1 MDTPKTDA
9 PKVTTT
15 TITEITA
22 PTSTSSPTGATPAA
36 ADILAQAL
44 TSMSFEDMMDDSIP
58 FSKYTGEESMTL
70 FRLRESKKQ
79 VRRFYLTYPANAKD
93 GSELRLYIEV
103 EVDEDDPTYLN
114 YWVGCEEFTEKHY
127 IASCQGDLNAE
138 NPIDIVK
145 VKHIQKYVAHITEK

>member
-1 MDTPKTDA
+1 MDT

-15 TITEITA
+15 TIADITA
-22 PTSTSSPTGATPAA
+22 PVSPSTSGAASDLIA
-36 ADILAQAL
+36 EAL
-44 TSMSFEDMMDDSIP
+44 SQMSFEDMVMDSSVP

-79 VRRFYLTYPANAKD
+79 VRRFYLTYPAKAKD

-127 IASCQGDLNAE
+127 IASCQGDLEQE

-145 VKHIQKYVAHITEK
+145 VKHIQTYVEKITK

>member
-1 MDTPKTDA
+1 MDT

-15 TITEITA
+15 TIADITA
-22 PTSTSSPTGATPAA
+22 PVSPSISGAASDLIA
-36 ADILAQAL
+36 EAL
-44 TSMSFEDMMDDSIP
+44 SQMSFEDMMDSSVP

-79 VRRFYLTYPANAKD
+79 VRRFYLTYPAKAKD

-114 YWVGCEEFTEKHY
+114 YWVGCEEFAEKHY
-127 IASCQGDLNAE
+127 IASCQGDLEQE

-145 VKHIQKYVAHITEK
+145 VKHIQTYVEKITK

>member
-1 MDTPKTDA
+1 METPKDT

-15 TITEITA
+15 TIADITA
-22 PTSTSSPTGATPAA
+22 PTSPASPDGTAPAA
-36 ADILAQAL
+36 TDILAQAL
-44 TSMSFEDMMDDSIP
+44 SSMSFEDMMMDDSVP

-93 GSELRLYIEV
+93 GTELRLYIEV

-127 IASCQGDLNAE
+127 IASCQGDLDQE
-138 NPIDIVK
+138 NPIDIVQ
-145 VKHIQKYVAHITEK
+145 VKHIQGYIDKITK

>member
-1 MDTPKTDA
+1 MDT

-15 TITEITA
+15 TIADITA
-22 PTSTSSPTGATPAA
+22 PSSSASENASDLIA
-36 ADILAQAL
+36 EAL
-44 TSMSFEDMMDDSIP
+44 SQMSFEDMMMDNSVP

-70 FRLRESKKQ
+70 FRLRESQKQ

-127 IASCQGDLNAE
+127 IASCQGDLGQE

-145 VKHIQKYVAHITEK
+145 VKHIQTYVEKITK